1 MVKTLKKF
9 VAFALFVAGGFVAP
23 VAAGVQITWEFPS
36 GDPSQ
41 LLVGTY
47 KIAIVQSNTDT
58 GGVPVADCEIELSA
72 APRLLEG
79 SRINLTGTC
88 PAPLD
93 KARGWTYAGNQQRL
107 DIFNRWDQGIWSGN
121 LDEVDG
127 AFVGGASDGNR
138 FRLKPQFD
146 SKLKLPPAFLAAVN
160 AHIGQWSVT
169 FVPEG
174 LTCGAVLMGIRGND
188 GRLAEFDKRCTD
200 KHRRLRRFV
209 RAGGWRLTRKG
220 RLAISE
226 YGVDDVWVGGAIPG
240 PEPSYGGRQR
250 RDPPGPAVVLQRV
263 GDLPPPPPE
272 DRIGGRYK
280 LQNILG
286 AHKCEVW
293 LAAEKSKATGRFKP
307 ANPNQRGARISGNRC
322 DLDWSATAWELIGDE
337 LILTDIENR
346 TVWRGQLAGGATW
359 LGVDRF
365 GFPRRLVLIQ

>member
-1 MVKTLKKF
+1 MINVSLRAIWC
-9 VAFALFVAGGFVAP
+9 AFLVGVCLFTP
-23 VAAGVQITWEFPS
+23 AARGLQITWEFPS
-36 GDPSQ
+36 NDPSQ
-41 LLVGTY
+41 LLVGNYTL
-47 KIAIVQSNTDT
+47 AIVEDASDANAS
-58 GGVPVADCEIELSA
+58 VAGSCRIELSA

-79 SRINLTGTC
+79 SRVNLDGTC
-88 PAPLD
+88 PAPFD
-93 KARGWTYAGNQQRL
+93 KARGWTYAGNQKRL

-121 LDEVDG
+121 LDEIDG
-127 AFVGGASDGNR
+127 AFVGGAANGTR
-138 FRLKPQFD
+138 FRLKPQFE
-146 SKLKLPPAFLAAVN
+146 SKLKLPAYVVKALAAHV
-160 AHIGQWSVT
+160 GQWSVT

-174 LTCGAVLMGIRGND
+174 ITCGAVLMNIRGND
-188 GRLAEFDKRCTD
+188 GRLAEFDKRCANQ
-200 KHRRLRRFV
+200 HRRLRRFV
-209 RAGGWRLTRKG
+209 RAGGWRLTPKG

-226 YGVDDVWVGGAIPG
+226 YGVDDVWVGAAIAG

-250 RDPPGPAVVLQRV
+250 RDPPGPAVLLQRV
-263 GDLPPPPPE
+263 GDLPAPPPE

-307 ANPNQRGARISGNRC
+307 ANPNQRGARIKGNRC
-322 DLDWSATAWELIGDE
+322 DLDWSASAWELIGEE
-337 LILTDIENR
+337 LVLTDIENR